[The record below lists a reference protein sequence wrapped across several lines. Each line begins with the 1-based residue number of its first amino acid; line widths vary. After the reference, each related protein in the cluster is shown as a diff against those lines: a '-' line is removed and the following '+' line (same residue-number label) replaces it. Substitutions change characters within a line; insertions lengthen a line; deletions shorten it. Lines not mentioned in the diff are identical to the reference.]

1 MAKKPASGGAV
12 PVDLRVIP
20 LFQGVQD
27 DALRSLAAR
36 AVATAIPANTL
47 VFQEGDKPDALYV
60 LVSGKV
66 KVFLKGE
73 NGKELV
79 LSTKGPGDYFGEM
92 MLDDKPRSASVM
104 TLEPCEF
111 AVLSRER
118 FTAFLME
125 HPEVSLQLIRDLIR
139 VSRGMNV
146 RARESFRQHID
157 QLENVKVHELAAV
170 RRWRAAKSAV
180 LALVLILAA
189 VQFFY
194 LAA

>member
-1 MAKKPASGGAV
+1 MAEKPASGGAV

-27 DALRSLAAR
+27 DALRTLAAR

-92 MLDDKPRSASVM
+92 MLDERPRSASVM
-104 TLEPCEF
+104 TLEPSRF
-111 AVLSRER
+111 GVLSRDV
-118 FTAFLME
+118 FVAFLLE
-125 HPEVSLQLIRDLIR
+125 NPEVALQLIRDLIR
-139 VSRGMNV
+139 MSRGMNV
-146 RARESFRQHID
+146 RARERFRHYIED
-157 QLENVKVHELAAV
+157 LEKAKVQELASV
-170 RRWRAAKSAV
+170 KRWQLAKSAM
-180 LALVLILAA
+180 LALVLLFAA
-189 VQFFY
+189 LQFWYFFR
-194 LAA
+194 